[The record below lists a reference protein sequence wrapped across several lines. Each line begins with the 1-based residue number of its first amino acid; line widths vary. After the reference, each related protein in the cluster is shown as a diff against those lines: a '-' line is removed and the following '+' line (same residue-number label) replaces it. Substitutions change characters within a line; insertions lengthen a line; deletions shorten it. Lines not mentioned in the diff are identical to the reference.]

1 MGENGLKFLLIF
13 LAISLILSMSL
24 LSYNAKN
31 RRESVKKFKEKFR
44 MFKLIVINQFFT
56 S

>member
-1 MGENGLKFLLIF
+1 MGDKGLKFLLIF

-31 RRESVKKFKEKFR
+31 KCKSVKKFKEEFR
-44 MFKLIVINQFFT
+44 MLKLIVINHF
-56 S
+56 

>member
-1 MGENGLKFLLIF
+1 MGDKGLKFLLIF

-31 RRESVKKFKEKFR
+31 RCKPVKKFKEKFR
-44 MFKLIVINQFFT
+44 MLKLIAINQFLT

>member
-1 MGENGLKFLLIF
+1 MGDKGLKFLLIF
-13 LAISLILSMSL
+13 LAILVILSMSL

-31 RRESVKKFKEKFR
+31 RCKSVKKFKEKFR
-44 MFKLIVINQFFT
+44 MLKLIVINPFLT

>member
-1 MGENGLKFLLIF
+1 MGDKGLKFLLIF
-13 LAISLILSMSL
+13 LPISLILSMSL

-31 RRESVKKFKEKFR
+31 RCKLVKKFNKKFR
-44 MFKLIVINQFFT
+44 MLKLIVINQFLT